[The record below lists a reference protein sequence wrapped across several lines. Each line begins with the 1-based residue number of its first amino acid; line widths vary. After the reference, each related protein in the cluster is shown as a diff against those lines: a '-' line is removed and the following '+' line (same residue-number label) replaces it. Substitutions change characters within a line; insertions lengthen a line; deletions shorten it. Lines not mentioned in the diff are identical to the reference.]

1 MGRDEFMTGLRRAL
15 AGKVEYEVIEETVRY
30 YEDYLDTQIRQGK
43 EEEEV
48 LAGLGKPALIA
59 KSIVSASRSG
69 RRGADIP
76 VTVYDEQEENDA
88 KHSGFSRSWLGD
100 QGIRLIMNMP
110 RWLTFLLAGIVL
122 LLVIGFCLTAL
133 SVLAPVLIPLAIVLF
148 VIHLIRNR

>member
-43 EEEEV
+43 KEEEV
-48 LAGLGKPALIA
+48 LTGLGKPALIA

-69 RRGADIP
+69 RRNADTP

-88 KHSGFSRSWLGD
+88 KHSRFSRSWLGD

-122 LLVIGFCLTAL
+122 LLVIGFCLTVL
-133 SVLAPVLIPLAIVLF
+133 SVLAPVLIPLVIVLF
-148 VIHLIRNR
+148 VLHLIRNR